1 MKKISWPRYLVLV
14 LFISGCSGLPGLT
27 PTPQVELPLSTSQPT
42 QSVKPWHPAAP
53 TSTRQGP
60 VRLRIW
66 VPPALSP
73 AAGEPAG
80 ELIQSRLDEF
90 QSRNP
95 NVIIETR
102 VKASEGPGGL
112 LDTLSSASAAAPAAL
127 PDLVALPRDQLEAA
141 ALKGLILPID
151 DLTTVLDD
159 QDWYPYAVDL
169 AHLQNKSYGF
179 PFAGDV
185 LAQIYHTDQISEP
198 LTSWTSVLQS
208 NSSLAFSAA
217 SETPLFTLAQY
228 QANEGQV
235 LDDQGRPF
243 LNSRKLGEVLSFY
256 QSSSQAGIMQPEL
269 LTAFQNDDQV
279 WEAFTQNRVDV
290 IVTWASRV
298 LQNPAAGTAI
308 AQIPTPLG
316 EPFTL
321 ASGWVWALVG
331 SEDEKILLAADL
343 AEFLT
348 DSHFLADWTQAS
360 GYLPTRPSSLDL
372 WTEAALKEQIGKIA
386 AASRLIPPSDVMAS
400 LEAPLQQ
407 AVLQVLT
414 DQAVPL
420 SAAQAAASAL
430 TAP

>member
-1 MKKISWPRYLVLV
+1 MKKFSWPRYFVLV

-27 PTPQVELPLSTSQPT
+27 PTPQVEQPLSTSQPT
-42 QSVKPWHPAAP
+42 QSVKPWHPGAP
-53 TSTRQGP
+53 TSTRLEP

-66 VPPALSP
+66 MPPALSP
-73 AAGEPAG
+73 AAGEPSG

-90 QSRNP
+90 LSHNP

-112 LDTLSSASAAAPAAL
+112 LDSLSSASAAAPAAL

-151 DLTTVLDD
+151 DLTTALDD
-159 QDWYPYAVDL
+159 KDWYPYAVDL
-169 AHLQNKSYGF
+169 AHLQNNIYGF
-179 PFAGDV
+179 PFAGDA

-208 NSSLAFSAA
+208 NSTMAFAAA
-217 SETPLFTLAQY
+217 SEIPLFTLAQY

-243 LNSRKLGEVLSFY
+243 LNSNKLGKVLSY
-256 QSSSQAGIMQPEL
+256 YKSASQAGIMQPEL
-269 LTAFQNDDQV
+269 ITALQSDDQV
-279 WEAFTQNRVDV
+279 WEAFTQNRVDI
-290 IVTWASRV
+290 IVTWTSRA
-298 LQNPAAGTAI
+298 LQNSAAGTTI
-308 AQIPTPLG
+308 NQIPTPQG

-331 SEDEKILLAADL
+331 RDQEKTRLAVDL

-348 DSHFLADWTQAS
+348 DSHFLADWTQAA

-372 WTEAALKEQIGKIA
+372 WTEGALKEQIGKIA
-386 AASRLIPPSDVMAS
+386 AASRLIPPTDVLAS

-407 AVLQVLT
+407 AVFQVLT
-414 DQAVPL
+414 AQALPL
-420 SAAQAAASAL
+420 TAAQAAASAL